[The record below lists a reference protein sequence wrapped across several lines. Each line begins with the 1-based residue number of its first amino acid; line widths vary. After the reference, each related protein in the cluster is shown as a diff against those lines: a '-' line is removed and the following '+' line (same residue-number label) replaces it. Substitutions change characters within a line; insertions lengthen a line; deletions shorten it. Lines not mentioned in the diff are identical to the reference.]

1 MVVYSRQT
9 QTTQEYMA
17 WEGLIRAACA
27 SAAVQSPG
35 AIRAVTVSHGTD
47 QLNAAEIEAV
57 LGFARG
63 LAHDL
68 SLDLETEETPGRLVL
83 RFSRQSP
90 AKPETALESEPFSA
104 DFKALWRRLVW
115 QRRE

>member
-1 MVVYSRQT
+1 MVVHSRQT

-27 SAAVQSPG
+27 SAASQQPG
-35 AIRAVTVSHGTD
+35 AIRAVTVSHRAD
-47 QLNAAEIEAV
+47 QLSSSELEAV

-63 LAHDL
+63 LAHDKGL
-68 SLDLETEETPGRLVL
+68 YVETEESTRRLLL
-83 RFSRQSP
+83 RFSRQP
-90 AKPETALESEPFSA
+90 AADEASVEAEPFGPGI
-104 DFKALWRRLVW
+104 KALWRRLVW